1 VLQQVKE
8 LIKDLP
14 FENAKSSLDKLE
26 EKLESKNLNVVLVGE
41 FNAGKS
47 SLINRYYGIT
57 LPVDSKP
64 ETATIWKI
72 IVGDENKIV
81 VHFKNGDVVEVATEE
96 EVKKFD
102 QKEIAYIDYFIKSD
116 KNKGLV
122 LVDTPGL
129 SSLDEFHKEA
139 LTNYIKE
146 ADVVLIVTDISQGI
160 TGTTNVFLSNN
171 VENSQKLY
179 AVLTHS
185 DTKSPAEREEQL
197 NYTKDTFPCLQ
208 KVVLTSKDDVSS
220 LDTILL
226 DIAKQKEEIIKER
239 VKEKLS
245 LICQD
250 LEFMIDDSIK
260 LQQNATLE
268 ELKEERKKVKE
279 NIEQI
284 ELAIRKKELEFNEQ
298 LQEYIKEMQKEFQES
313 LFAKVDWIV
322 EALYDDN
329 LKESIDDRFKIAIQD
344 SLADAM
350 KILEKNINKS
360 LSTKGVP
367 TNTNLSD
374 EWYINLTDKLV
385 YIREGIII
393 LIEKLLTKI
402 PNLGPIIAILQEQL
416 RNVVDLVLKNV
427 SKSFVK
433 KKVSETI
440 EAVAQKMNRAIYKE
454 VKNLSDT
461 LFSEVAKDLQDR
473 KEDYLKMLDEIESK
487 IDNSFKEKEE
497 EINRLNNIKKELQ
510 KLCKGEQNG

>member
-1 VLQQVKE
+1 MLQQVKE

-96 EVKKFD
+96 EAKKFD
-102 QKEIAYIDYFIKSD
+102 QKEIAYIDYFIESD
-116 KNKGLV
+116 NNKGLV

-146 ADVVLIVTDISQGI
+146 ADVVLVVTDISQGI
-160 TGTTNVFLSNN
+160 TGSTNTFLSSNI
-171 VENSQKLY
+171 ENSQKLY

-185 DTKSPAEREEQL
+185 DTKSPADRDKQL
-197 NYTKDTFPCLQ
+197 NYIKDNFPCLQ
-208 KVVLTSKDDVSS
+208 KVVLTSKDDVSN

-344 SLADAM
+344 SLADSI

-367 TNTNLSD
+367 ANTNLSD
-374 EWYINLTDKLV
+374 EWYVSLADKLV
-385 YIREGIII
+385 YVREGIII
-393 LIEKLLTKI
+393 F
-402 PNLGPIIAILQEQL
+402 NRQII
-416 RNVVDLVLKNV
+416 NKNPKFRSYCCV
-427 SKSFVK
+427 TSR
-433 KKVSETI
+433 T
-440 EAVAQKMNRAIYKE
+440 
-454 VKNLSDT
+454 
-461 LFSEVAKDLQDR
+461 
-473 KEDYLKMLDEIESK
+473 
-487 IDNSFKEKEE
+487 
-497 EINRLNNIKKELQ
+497 IKKCSRSISKKCNK
-510 KLCKGEQNG
+510 KLC